1 MLQRGHAEVYLEKRV
16 YGERLKPSQ
25 EAVRFIKSLNAV
37 LTVDSYLQ
45 SYKELLRNLS
55 IGWGHDQI

>member
-1 MLQRGHAEVYLEKRV
+1 MYLEKRV

-37 LTVDSYLQ
+37 LTVDSICRAI
-45 SYKELLRNLS
+45 RNY
-55 IGWGHDQI
+55 